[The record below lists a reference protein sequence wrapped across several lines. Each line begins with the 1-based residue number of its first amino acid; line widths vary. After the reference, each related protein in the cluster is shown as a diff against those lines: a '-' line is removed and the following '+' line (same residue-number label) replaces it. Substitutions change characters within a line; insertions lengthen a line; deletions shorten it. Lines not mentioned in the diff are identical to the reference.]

1 MYLLE
6 FLKHRSF
13 KSNKIQIIINLIK
26 LVFLQVFKI
35 KIAYVIKLKK
45 MNFLFNFVP
54 LGKQSGSRGIYI
66 YRENYELL
74 LKNCHTLIKKDDI
87 VLDVGA
93 NQGIFTLA
101 FSKLTGPNG
110 KVLSIEPFDKMVK
123 LIKSNILI
131 NSLANIK
138 ILTTVV
144 SDKEGYE
151 SLDFGGGIVS
161 ASIVRNFSKNSKIA
175 IKATTIDTIT
185 KDFNKINFI
194 KLDIEGAEL
203 KALNGAK
210 QTLHND
216 KPILSIEVD
225 SNSFDEINEFLK
237 PFGYEPYIFNHTGK
251 LLPILAVNEL
261 HSNMIFISK
270 FNPLN

>member
-13 KSNKIQIIINLIK
+13 KSNKIQIIINLVK

-93 NQGIFTLA
+93 NQGIFTVA

-237 PFGYEPYIFNHTGK
+237 PFGYESYIFDHTGK
-251 LLPILAVNEL
+251 LLPILTVNEL

>member
-13 KSNKIQIIINLIK
+13 KSNKIQIIINLVK

-35 KIAYVIKLKK
+35 KITYVIKLKT

-93 NQGIFTLA
+93 NQGIFTVA

-144 SDKEGYE
+144 SDKEGSE

-237 PFGYEPYIFNHTGK
+237 PFGYEPYIFDHTGK
-251 LLPILAVNEL
+251 LLPILTVNEL